1 MPRFTLPMK
10 KKLLQARLNKGLSQ
24 EELADLI
31 GISQSNYSRRE
42 KGLKKISNME
52 WVKIAKYLDV
62 AKEEIYESDNF
73 NTIDINHSF
82 KAESFTIPNFIIEYI
97 EMLTEKNKQLE
108 EKLKKYEF

>member
-1 MPRFTLPMK
+1 MK

-42 KGLKKISNME
+42 KGLKKISNIE
-52 WVKIAKYLDV
+52 WVKIAKCLDV
-62 AKEEIYESDNF
+62 AKEEIYESDNL
-73 NTIDINHSF
+73 NTIETNDSL
-82 KAESFTIPNFIIEYI
+82 KAESFVIPKFIIEHI

-108 EKLKKYEF
+108 EKLKKYEL

>member
-1 MPRFTLPMK
+1 MK

-62 AKEEIYESDNF
+62 AKEEIYESDNL
-73 NTIDINHSF
+73 NTIDTNDSF
-82 KAESFTIPNFIIEYI
+82 KAESFTIPNFIIEHI
-97 EMLTEKNKQLE
+97 EMLTERNKQLE
-108 EKLKKYEF
+108 EKLKKFEL